1 MEFKDWFPLG
11 EKMRINVLLG
21 KSSRG
26 LWPQVIPVSAAWFD
40 IFPARLLLEM
50 EGRVL
55 VVVGKYIWGK

>member
-1 MEFKDWFPLG
+1 LG

-26 LWPQVIPVSAAWFD
+26 PWPQVIPVSGWWFD

-55 VVVGKYIWGK
+55 VVVGIYIWGK